1 MKNHKNNIFWG
12 IIFLLAAIFL
22 IVGKLGYL
30 GGISLF
36 SILLTIMLIA
46 ILLKS
51 IPSVNFAGILFPLAI
66 LCILYDKQLHIE
78 ALTPW
83 TVLGVALLGSI
94 GLQILFRRDRL
105 IIRKLPDNVKYSV
118 IDEPDSSHI
127 RHATS
132 FTASTKYINTED
144 FKQADFSCSFGA
156 LSVYF
161 ENAKV
166 PDGSAIVNLQA
177 NFSGV
182 ELYIPKEWT
191 VESQMSISLGAVEEK
206 NHPHPD
212 GSVTLHLVGSASFCG
227 VEITYI

>member
-1 MKNHKNNIFWG
+1 MNKNRNNIFWG
-12 IIFLLAAIFL
+12 IIFLLAAVFL
-22 IVGKLGYL
+22 LVGKLGYL

-36 SILLTIMLIA
+36 SILFTVVLVA

-51 IPSVNFAGILFPLAI
+51 IPSVNFAGILFPLAF

-83 TVLGVALLGSI
+83 TVLGVALLGTI
-94 GLQILFRRDRL
+94 GLQILFRKNRL
-105 IIRKLPDNVKYSV
+105 IVKKLPDNVEYTV

-127 RHATS
+127 RHSTS
-132 FTASTKYINTED
+132 FGASTKYINTED
-144 FKQADFSCSFGA
+144 FKQADLSCSFGA

-166 PDGSAIVNLQA
+166 SDGTAVLNLQA
-177 NFSGV
+177 SFSGV

-191 VESQMSISLGAVEEK
+191 VENQMSISLGAVEEK

>member
-1 MKNHKNNIFWG
+1 MNKNRNNIFWG
-12 IIFLLAAIFL
+12 IIFLLAAVFL
-22 IVGKLGYL
+22 VVGKLGYL

-36 SILLTIMLIA
+36 SILFTVVLVA

-51 IPSVNFAGILFPLAI
+51 IPSVNFAGILFPLAF
-66 LCILYDKQLHIE
+66 LCILYDEQLHIE

-83 TVLGVALLGSI
+83 TVLGVALLGTI
-94 GLQILFRRDRL
+94 GLQILFRKNRL
-105 IIRKLPDNVKYSV
+105 IVKKLPDNVEYTI

-127 RHATS
+127 RHSTS
-132 FTASTKYINTED
+132 FGASTKYINTED
-144 FKQADFSCSFGA
+144 FKQADLSCSFGA

-161 ENAKV
+161 ENTLV
-166 PDGSAIVNLQA
+166 PDGTAVLNLQA
-177 NFSGV
+177 SFSGV

-191 VESQMSISLGAVEEK
+191 VEKQMSISLGAVEEK